1 MHILRIPVLIVLRWG
16 SAPHPGSVAC
26 GDPCAPR
33 RSLAGALC
41 ALALLCAASLTPTLL
56 ARVDTA
62 DTRLLT
68 QPAVSATHV
77 AFIYAGDLFVADLN
91 GAPNVT
97 NVRRLTTDD
106 GVESNP
112 VFSPDG
118 RTIAFSAQYDGNVDV
133 FTVPVTGGAPV
144 RLTWHPG
151 ADSVQGF
158 TPDGKSVLFTSQR
171 ATFTAR
177 YAQLFTV
184 PVQGG
189 IEESLPIPNA
199 SRATF
204 SPDGQRIAYNPLGA
218 RHQQWKQYRG
228 GTVSQ
233 LWLYNTKGHGIEKI
247 PQPASRA
254 NDTDPMWIGEAV
266 YFRSDR
272 NGEFNVFAYDT
283 KARQVRQVTKHADF
297 PVLTASSGAN
307 RIVYEQAGVLH
318 LLDPQSGATQ
328 RLKIGVA
335 SDLRETRARFVK
347 GARWIRDA
355 ALSPTGARAA
365 FGFRG
370 EIVTVPGEKGDVRNL
385 TNSVGA
391 HDRYPAWSP
400 DGRSI
405 AWFSDKSGEYQLYIG
420 SQDGKGDPR
429 AIKVA
434 GEGFY
439 NAPVWSP
446 DSQKIAYFDNSQSVY
461 WVDVKTGASKKIASQ
476 PIYGPVVI
484 ISYAWSP
491 DSKWLA
497 YAMDNQALITTVY
510 VHSTEQGKSFQVS
523 DGLSDVRDPA
533 FDRSGK
539 YLFFLASTDAG
550 PVKDWFAQSNADM
563 RATFG
568 VYLAVLPNDQV
579 SPLARESDE
588 EKPADERKEEQKEEK
603 KTDEKSDEQKA
614 EAGKPDAAAGPT
626 PEEKAP
632 AKNEPFRIDLP
643 GLEYRILDLPIPPA
657 DISNLQT
664 GTAGQVYYL
673 KTVDAKTSLNRYDL
687 TTRKNETLLPE
698 ANDYVVSAD
707 GKKLLYRNGNAW
719 SIVSTTKAIQPSD
732 GRIGVD
738 NIEVRIDPRTEWK
751 QIFDEA
757 WRINRDY
764 FYAPNMHGVDWAKEK
779 EKYAAFLPDVA
790 TRMDLNRVLQ
800 WMSSE
805 LSVGHHNVGGGD
817 SLAEPRTVP
826 GGLLGADYEIAN
838 GRYRLKKVYGGLNWN
853 PQLRAPLTE
862 PGVNAKA
869 GEYLLVVNGR
879 DLRPP
884 TNLYSLF
891 ENTSGKI
898 VEITLGPNADG
909 SGSRTVQVV
918 PITNEG
924 ALRNRDWVEGNLKKV
939 DKATGGRVAYVY
951 VPNTGGSGHSYF
963 KRYFY
968 PQVHKDAIIVD
979 ERFNGGGSVA
989 DYYIDILRR
998 PFIANWAMRYGA
1010 DLKTPFAS
1018 IQGPKAMIIDETA
1031 GSGGDLLPWMFHKY
1045 RMGPLVGQRTW
1056 GGLVGTLGFPVLM
1069 DGGTITAPNLA
1080 IWTPEDGWVVENE
1093 GVPPDIEVEQ
1103 TPADVI
1109 AGRDPQLEK
1118 AIEVVMTELKK
1129 GPPAKLARPPY
1140 PVRGKTQRGTMTNGG
1155 R

>member
-1 MHILRIPVLIVLRWG
+1 MPLLRMLPL
-16 SAPHPGSVAC
+16 
-26 GDPCAPR
+26 
-33 RSLAGALC
+33 
-41 ALALLCAASLTPTLL
+41 LALLVSVFALPPVLDAH
-56 ARVDTA
+56 VDPSGTK
-62 DTRLLT
+62 LLT

-77 AFIYAGDLFVADLN
+77 AFIYAGDLYVADLDS
-91 GAPNVT
+91 GGTLTHA
-97 NVRRLTTDD
+97 RRLTADD

-133 FTVPVTGGAPV
+133 YTIPVTGGAPV

-151 ADSVQGF
+151 ADHVQSF
-158 TPDGKSVLFTSQR
+158 TPDGKAVLFTSQR
-171 ATFTAR
+171 ATFTTR

-184 PVQGG
+184 PVDGG
-189 IEESLPIPNA
+189 MEEPLPIPNA
-199 SRATF
+199 ARATY
-204 SPDGQRIAYNPLGA
+204 SPDGARIAYNPLGP

-233 LWLYNTKGHGIEKI
+233 VWLYDAKDHGIDKV
-247 PQPASRA
+247 PQPPSRA
-254 NDTDPMWIGEAV
+254 NDVDPMWIGDTV

-272 NGEFNVFAYDT
+272 AGEFNIFAYDT
-283 KARQVRQVTKHADF
+283 ARQEIRQITRHTDF
-297 PVLTASSGAN
+297 PVLTAAAGGG

-318 LLDPQSGATQ
+318 LLDPQAGTNRPLA
-328 RLKIGVA
+328 IHAA
-335 SDLRETRARFVK
+335 SDLRETRPRFAK
-347 GARWIRDA
+347 GAKWVRDA

-370 EIVTVPGEKGDVRNL
+370 EIVTVPAEKGDVRNL
-385 TNSVGA
+385 TNSVAA
-391 HDRYPAWSP
+391 HDRFPAWSP

-405 AWFSDKSGEYQLYIG
+405 AWFSDASGEYQLYIG
-420 SQDGKGDPR
+420 SQDGKGTPR

-439 NAPVWSP
+439 STPVWSP
-446 DSQKIAYFDNSQSVY
+446 DSQKIAYYDNSQSVY
-461 WVDVKTGASKKIASQ
+461 WVDVRTGASKKIASQ
-476 PIYGPVVI
+476 PIYGPVVV
-484 ISYAWSP
+484 ISYDWSP

-497 YAMDNQALITTVY
+497 YAMDNEALITTVY
-510 VHSTEQGKSFQVS
+510 VHSIEEGKSYQVS
-523 DGLSDVRDPA
+523 DGLSDVRNPV

-563 RATFG
+563 QATFG
-568 VYLAVLPNDQV
+568 IYLAVLPNDQV

-588 EKPADERKEEQKEEK
+588 EKPAEPEK
-603 KTDEKSDEQKA
+603 DAPIQGAAAEQKA
-614 EAGKPDAAAGPT
+614 EGPIPEDTEKKPAAP
-626 PEEKAP
+626 P
-632 AKNEPFRIDLP
+632 AAFRIDFE
-643 GLEYRILDLPIPPA
+643 GLEYRILDLPIAPA
-657 DISNLQT
+657 DLRNLQT
-664 GTAGQVYYL
+664 GSDGHVYYL
-673 KTVDAKTSLNRYDL
+673 KTVDAKTALHRYDL
-687 TTRKNETLLPE
+687 NTRKDEVLLPE
-698 ANDYVVSAD
+698 ATDFVVSAD
-707 GKKLLYRNGNAW
+707 GKKLLYRNQDAW
-719 SIVSTTKAIQPSD
+719 SIVPTTKKIEASE

-738 NIEVRIDPRTEWK
+738 GIEVRIDPRAEWK

-764 FYAPNMHGVDWAKEK
+764 FYAPNMHGVNWAAERT
-779 EKYAAFLPDVA
+779 KYAAFLPHLA
-790 TRMDLNRVLQ
+790 TRADLNRVLQ

-817 SLAEPRTVP
+817 TLAEPRTVP

-869 GEYLLVVNGR
+869 GEYILAVNGR

-884 TNLYSLF
+884 VNIYSLF

-898 VEITLGPNADG
+898 VELTLGPNADG

-918 PITNEG
+918 PIASEA
-924 ALRNRDWVEGNLKKV
+924 ALRNRDWVEGNLRKV
-939 DKATGGRVAYVY
+939 DEATGGRVAYVY
-951 VPNTGGSGHSYF
+951 VPNTGGSGHTYF
-963 KRYFY
+963 KRYFF
-968 PQVHKDAIIVD
+968 PQVHKHAVIVD

-1010 DLKTPFAS
+1010 DLPTPFAS
-1018 IQGPKAMIIDETA
+1018 IQGPRAMIIDETA
-1031 GSGGDLLPWMFHKY
+1031 GSGGDLLPWMFRKY
-1045 RMGPLVGQRTW
+1045 GMGPLIGQRTW
-1056 GGLVGTLGFPVLM
+1056 GGLVGILGFPVLM

-1080 IWTPEDGWVVENE
+1080 IWTAEEGWIVENE
-1093 GVPPDIEVEQ
+1093 GVAPDIEVEQ

-1118 AIEVVMTELKK
+1118 AIEVVMAELKK
-1129 GPPAKLARPPY
+1129 NPPARDTRPAY
-1140 PVRGKTQRGTMTNGG
+1140 PIRGKTLRGTVAGW
-1155 R
+1155 